1 MDIKLPLLGLVL
13 LGVAAC
19 SDAPPYVD
27 RPYEIN
33 RELATFPE
41 GPPVTAGTV
50 VTVCYK
56 KSGAT
61 PAEIR
66 ALAYEECARGN
77 LNATFK
83 EQTLSACP
91 LMTPNA
97 AIFICTDAVTGD
109 RRPATGPASADSGAS
124 AAPLFEAPQPAGL
137 GRTFGTIG
145 AADVSTTAKSQPYPT
160 YLFNSP
166 QPQR

>member
-1 MDIKLPLLGLVL
+1 MYRRLAVLGVVLVA
-13 LGVAAC
+13 VAAC
-19 SDAPPYVD
+19 SGAPPYVD

-33 RELATFPE
+33 RELADFPE
-41 GPPVTAGTV
+41 GPPVTAGTQ

-56 KSGAT
+56 KSSAT

-83 EQTLSACP
+83 EQTLNVCP

-97 AIFICTDAVTGD
+97 AIFTCTNTVAGGT
-109 RRPATGPASADSGAS
+109 RAATGPASARTAP

-137 GRTFGTIG
+137 GRSFGTIG

-160 YLFNSP
+160 YLFNNP